1 MNDSKVLNLENNLLE
16 EFKEL
21 EVVYN
26 TLMDDIS
33 QSNSLNNIVREIG

>member
-33 QSNSLNNIVREIG
+33 QSNSLNSIVREIG